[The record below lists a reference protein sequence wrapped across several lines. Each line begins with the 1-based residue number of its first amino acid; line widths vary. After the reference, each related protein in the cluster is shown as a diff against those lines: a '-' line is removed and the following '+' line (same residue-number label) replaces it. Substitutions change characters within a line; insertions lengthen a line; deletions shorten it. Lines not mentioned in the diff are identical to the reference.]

1 MERNERTIEV
11 LNDLIRI
18 NNDRVEGYEKAVK
31 ETSENDVDLR
41 NIFNRMAQESRNYS
55 RELID
60 QVRRLGGEPASGT
73 TTSGKIYRTWMDIK
87 SGFSRS
93 ERKSVLEECE
103 FGEDAAQ
110 KAYEKALDPDN
121 NLPPDVRTLVEE
133 EKTSLRSSHDTI
145 KSYRDIQRS
154 ANKNK

>member
-1 MERNERTIEV
+1 MERNEKTIEV

-18 NNDRVEGYEKAVK
+18 NNDRVEGYEKAVR
-31 ETSENDVDLR
+31 ETNENDVDLR
-41 NIFNRMAQESRNYS
+41 NIFNRMAQESCNYT
-55 RELID
+55 RELTE
-60 QVRRLGGEPASGT
+60 QVRRMGGEPASGT

-110 KAYEKALDPDN
+110 KAYDKALDPDN
-121 NLPPDVRTLVEE
+121 NLPPDVLTLVQE
-133 EKTSLRSSHDTI
+133 EKTSLRGAHDTI
-145 KSYRDIQRS
+145 KNYRDIERK
-154 ANKNK
+154 ANK